1 MEPLCES
8 ATFWRM
14 SRTRALKLNQA
25 ATHLS
30 LAVRVLGD
38 VVGGAGEDIERS
50 LRSFAHSGSIVR
62 LNFAAA
68 VAKNTSNA
76 GGLQHYYRNS
86 ENRLAA
92 HGYVVRSLC
101 EEFPSLLRIAPGS
114 PNGVTFTRRSRTRE
128 EEQEETTGSGGDTE
142 SCDDVEEP
150 VSPLR
155 TASSERREE
164 NRCDLCGTSYA
175 RKEDMLYHVRR
186 VHENCAETV
195 ACPLCSR
202 AFRKKNDMLLHYRM
216 QRCHS
221 KRGRRSSPRLTLA
234 RPPSLLSRAQAE

>member
-1 MEPLCES
+1 MAQGL
-8 ATFWRM
+8 
-14 SRTRALKLNQA
+14 A
-25 ATHLS
+25 ATQPELLRDATRTS
-30 LAVRVLGD
+30 DA
-38 VVGGAGEDIERS
+38 VGGAGEDVERS
-50 LRSFAHSGSIVR
+50 VRFFMHSGSIVR

-76 GGLQHYYRNS
+76 GGLQHYYRTS

-114 PNGVTFTRRSRTRE
+114 PNGVKFTRRSRTRE
-128 EEQEETTGSGGDTE
+128 EEEETAGSGGDTE

-175 RKEDMLYHVRR
+175 RKEDLLYHVRR

-202 AFRKKNDMLLHYRM
+202 AFRKKKDMLLHYRM

-221 KRGRRSSPRLTLA
+221 KRGRRSSPQPTPGLLTPA
-234 RPPSLLSRAQAE
+234 RALSPLSPTQAE